1 MRYLLTL
8 ILVLSPV
15 QKSLADPNF
24 LEGPNPLLE
33 RDYREFYIGSY
44 RLGLKELKARV
55 RVRPS
60 EELHCFGDY
69 DYVLLYDHVFD
80 AKSECAKSADKAK
93 SDRDRIC
100 TSEKE
105 EIRKSRDR
113 QLSLC
118 NTQKEAA
125 LKDAESLRLKI
136 TDLEN
141 SHSKEVQMHYIIG
154 GGAALVITGLLTA
167 VIKLSSNN

>member
-8 ILVLSPV
+8 ILILSPV
-15 QKSLADPNF
+15 QKSFADPEF
-24 LEGPNPLLE
+24 LEGPNPLRE
-33 RDYREFYIGSY
+33 RNYREFYIGAY
-44 RLGLKELKARV
+44 RLDLKELEEGV

-80 AKSECAKSADKAK
+80 AELECAKSVENAK

-100 TSEKE
+100 ASEKE

-113 QLSLC
+113 LLALC

-125 LKDAESLRLKI
+125 LKDAEDLRLKI
-136 TDLEN
+136 TALEN
-141 SHSKEVQMHYIIG
+141 SHSKEIQMHYIVG
-154 GGAALVITGLLTA
+154 GGAALVITGLLAA
-167 VIKLSSNN
+167 VIKLSSKN

>member
-15 QKSLADPNF
+15 QKSFADPEF
-24 LEGPNPLLE
+24 LEGPNPLRE
-33 RDYREFYIGSY
+33 RNYREFYIGSY
-44 RLGLKELKARV
+44 QLDLKELKEGV

-80 AKSECAKSADKAK
+80 AASECAKSVDDAK

-105 EIRKSRDR
+105 EIRKSREK
-113 QLSLC
+113 LLTLC
-118 NTQKEAA
+118 NTQKAAA
-125 LKDAESLRLKI
+125 LKDAENLRLKI
-136 TDLEN
+136 TALEN
-141 SHSKEVQMHYIIG
+141 SHSRELRMHYIIG

-167 VIKLSSNN
+167 VIKLSSKN